1 MPKSAL
7 LKPSLNP
14 QVVGNVGLYYACFQL
29 SLLGWNVM
37 PTARNARG
45 IDVVAYNGDASAY
58 LGIQVKS
65 LSKRSAVPVGTS
77 LNKVMGE
84 YWIVVTRIATTPV
97 AYVLS
102 KEEVLARTHKAEKD
116 GKASFWIEP
125 GAYEL
130 EEFKNAWPKIKLA
143 PSEA

>member
-1 MPKSAL
+1 MPTSAPS
-7 LKPSLNP
+7 KPSLNP
-14 QVVGNVGLYYACFQL
+14 QIVGNVGLYYACFHL

-77 LNKVMGE
+77 LSKVMGE
-84 YWIVVTRIATTPV
+84 YWIVVTRIATSPI

-102 KEEVLARTHKAEKD
+102 RDEVLARTHKTEKD
-116 GKASFWIEP
+116 GKASYWMEP
-125 GAYEL
+125 GAYEVS
-130 EEFKNAWPKIKLA
+130 EFENAWPKITLA
-143 PSEA
+143 ASEA

>member
-1 MPKSAL
+1 
-7 LKPSLNP
+7 
-14 QVVGNVGLYYACFQL
+14 
-29 SLLGWNVM
+29 M

-45 IDVVAYNGDASAY
+45 IDVVMYNGDASQY

-77 LNKVMGE
+77 MTKVMGD

-97 AYVLS
+97 AYVMS
-102 KEEVLARTHKAEKD
+102 RAEVLVRSHMAEKD
-116 GKASFWIEP
+116 GKASYWIEP
-125 GAYEL
+125 GAYEI
-130 EEFKNAWPKIKLA
+130 EEFKNAWPKIQVV